1 MSAIYQG
8 EVIELTPQDLQTLEQ
23 ELDQSDDY
31 QTLDVLEN
39 GLDKWLNRWDFADN
53 DFSNGDT
60 SPLSNNS
67 LDAYED
73 DSYDEMEEYLL
84 TLESR
89 WEEPV
94 KPLSNN
100 EENEWLQYENERLES
115 AIEESENEWL

>member
-8 EVIELTPQDLQTLEQ
+8 EVIELTPQDLQQLNQ

-31 QTLDVLEN
+31 QALDVVEN

-53 DFSNGDT
+53 DFSDGNT
-60 SPLSNNS
+60 SPLSNEP
-67 LDAYED
+67 LEAHED
-73 DSYDEMEEYLL
+73 DLYSEMEEYLL

-94 KPLSNN
+94 KPLSED
-100 EENEWLQYENERLES
+100 EEQEWLQYENERMES